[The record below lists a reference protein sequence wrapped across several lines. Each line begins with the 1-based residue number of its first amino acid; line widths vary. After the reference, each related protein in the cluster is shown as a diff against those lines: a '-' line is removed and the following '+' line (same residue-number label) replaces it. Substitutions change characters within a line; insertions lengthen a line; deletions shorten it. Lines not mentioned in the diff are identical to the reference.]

1 MIPFNLARK
10 LILPFVF
17 MWKRL
22 DSFEGQL
29 MGFRYFHVGSSSF
42 LLVET
47 LSNFILKNILN
58 LPPKTTKT
66 SCMLGNSTVHLINRT
81 CTVKGIPTAIFSIT
95 VIFKCG
101 RSISF
106 EYSLIS
112 DCHMQQ
118 NHIFLS
124 NLSCVWRISASG
136 FLYFTPAIHNHNFHP
151 R

>member
-10 LILPFVF
+10 LILPFAF

-81 CTVKGIPTAIFSIT
+81 CTVKGIPTAIFSICYFQMWPLYLFR
-95 VIFKCG
+95 IFFDIRLPYATESHFSFKYQLCLANKCV
-101 RSISF
+101 RF
-106 EYSLIS
+106 P
-112 DCHMQQ
+112 
-118 NHIFLS
+118 
-124 NLSCVWRISASG
+124 V
-136 FLYFTPAIHNHNFHP
+136 FHP
-151 R
+151 GYS